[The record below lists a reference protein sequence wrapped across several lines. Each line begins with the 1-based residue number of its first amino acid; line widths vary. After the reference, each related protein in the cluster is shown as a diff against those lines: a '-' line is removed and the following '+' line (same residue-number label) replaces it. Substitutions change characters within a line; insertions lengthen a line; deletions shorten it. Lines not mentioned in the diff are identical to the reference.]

1 MIHYFCAGNVYG
13 FIQME
18 RKNGAAAAGC
28 IKHCIWHASNE
39 VDFALRYQA
48 LG

>member
-1 MIHYFCAGNVYG
+1 
-13 FIQME
+13 ME

-39 VDFALRYQA
+39 VGHRFEVSGLAYMIIIIFS
-48 LG
+48 

>member
-1 MIHYFCAGNVYG
+1 
-13 FIQME
+13 ME
-18 RKNGAAAAGC
+18 RKDGAAAVGC

-39 VDFALRYQA
+39 VDISEVSG